1 MSGYDFR
8 AKGKC
13 VIVAIVIIG
22 LLVPAYV
29 ADVNAAA
36 PAYSGAEEGKG
47 EGVPPLAVGNPDRN
61 GDPDDNG
68 KGPERGDGTV
78 DKEDWNHGCG
88 NDADREDDNEG
99 VCGPH
104 KPQKPADELPVEP
117 KVKVDPPKTARPVCK
132 VVLWGRTPE
141 LFPGWVNVR
150 DPDNEKLVLGE
161 AHGYLEHV
169 VERGT
174 ELQVLWWD
182 QALGHGGAFVEKFIC
197 NASDVTLIEP
207 RLGYAMK

>member
-1 MSGYDFR
+1 
-8 AKGKC
+8 
-13 VIVAIVIIG
+13 VIVAILIVG
-22 LLVPAYV
+22 FLVPAYV

-36 PAYSGAEEGKG
+36 PAYRGAEDGKG

-104 KPQKPADELPVEP
+104 KPQQPSIELPLDTTVT
-117 KVKVDPPKTARPVCK
+117 VDPQKTLEPPTTVRPVCK
-132 VVLWGRTPE
+132 VVLYGRTPE

-150 DPDNEKLVLGE
+150 DPDNEKYVLGE
-161 AHGYLEHV
+161 SHGYLEYV

-182 QALGHGGAFVEKFIC
+182 QALGHGGAFVERFVC
-197 NASDVTLIEP
+197 DASDVTLIEP
-207 RLGYAMK
+207 RHRYAIE